1 MKKTVVYPLLAF
13 AAIVWGISFILTK
26 ELFVSEANITVL
38 IILTFR
44 LLLATAITI
53 PTLLLFKKLEPIK
66 KSDLKWFLILA
77 FLEPFI
83 YSICE
88 TNGVKLVSGSM
99 SSIIVATIPLFVPFG
114 MAAAYKEKV
123 RGVTLIGILMS
134 LIGLSV
140 MLFLGGENNL
150 DMNPRGI
157 AWLFGAVLTA
167 VVFTIVLVK
176 LVGGYKPFTI
186 TAYQNLFG
194 CLYFIPLM
202 LLIDGGNLPLLSY
215 SPKMIGLLVVLG
227 VFCSTVAY
235 VFYNMGVEHLGATS
249 ACIFT
254 NAIPVFSLIAAILI
268 GQETLTWSK
277 PVGIVIV
284 IAGVVI
290 AQIPPKSSPIGKTN
304 QTHAN

>member
-176 LVGGYKPFTI
+176 LVGRYKPFTI

>member
-123 RGVTLIGILMS
+123 RGVTLVGILMS

-176 LVGGYKPFTI
+176 LVGRYKPFTI

-290 AQIPPKSSPIGKTN
+290 AQIPPKSIPIGKTN

>member
-176 LVGGYKPFTI
+176 LVGRYKPFTI

-290 AQIPPKSSPIGKTN
+290 AQIPPKSSHIGKTD

>member
-1 MKKTVVYPLLAF
+1 
-13 AAIVWGISFILTK
+13 
-26 ELFVSEANITVL
+26 
-38 IILTFR
+38 
-44 LLLATAITI
+44 
-53 PTLLLFKKLEPIK
+53 
-66 KSDLKWFLILA
+66 
-77 FLEPFI
+77 
-83 YSICE
+83 
-88 TNGVKLVSGSM
+88 M

-176 LVGGYKPFTI
+176 LVGRYKPFTI

-290 AQIPPKSSPIGKTN
+290 AQIPPKSSPIGKTD

>member
-176 LVGGYKPFTI
+176 LVGRYKPFTI

-290 AQIPPKSSPIGKTN
+290 AQIPPKSSPIDKTD